1 MVVVEEYLVGLV
13 VTSVDQSV
21 GNLKAGVVVVV
32 GQAALEEDL
41 AVVYREEL
49 AVDLVRHL
57 D

>member
-1 MVVVEEYLVGLV
+1 VVDTVDLVASVVVEEYLVWL
-13 VTSVDQSV
+13 
-21 GNLKAGVVVVV
+21 V

-49 AVDLVRHL
+49 AVDLVRVL

>member
-1 MVVVEEYLVGLV
+1 MVVVEDYLVELV

>member
-1 MVVVEEYLVGLV
+1 MDLVASVVVEEYL
-13 VTSVDQSV
+13 
-21 GNLKAGVVVVV
+21 VVV

-49 AVDLVRHL
+49 AVDLVRVL

>member
-1 MVVVEEYLVGLV
+1 MDLVASVVVEEYLVWL
-13 VTSVDQSV
+13 
-21 GNLKAGVVVVV
+21 V

-49 AVDLVRHL
+49 AVDLVRVL